1 MFLMKLPMMKQILKN
16 QKAKFSAILTEI
28 AVFLRIV
35 STLQYVKKSNLALG
49 NICEINVR
57 NIYEYKH
64 Y

>member
-1 MFLMKLPMMKQILKN
+1 MMKQILKN
-16 QKAKFSAILTEI
+16 QEATFSAVLTEI
-28 AVFLRIV
+28 TVFLRMV

-57 NIYEYKH
+57 NISEYKH